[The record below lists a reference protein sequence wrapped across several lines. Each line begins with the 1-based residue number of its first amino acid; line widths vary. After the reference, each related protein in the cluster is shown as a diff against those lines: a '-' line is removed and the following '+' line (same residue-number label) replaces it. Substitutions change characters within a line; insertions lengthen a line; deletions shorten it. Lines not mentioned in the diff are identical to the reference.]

1 MPTIKYRNMPP
12 VTIFY
17 QSKSVDPSICNAED
31 DAPSDTCFF
40 ELPITL
46 VAIVYRLL

>member
-1 MPTIKYRNMPP
+1 MPT

-17 QSKSVDPSICNAED
+17 QSKSADPPICNAED
-31 DAPSDTCFF
+31 DAPIDTCFF
-40 ELPITL
+40 ELPSTL